1 MWQHFAVGIAFGM
14 HFKSVNIFYKFTW
27 NFIKMSVH
35 SPTSLSNSCPW
46 IHCMT
51 ILFNISVTVFVIM
64 SDGSWILDKY
74 SSCIKIVFTCARV
87 CTWRLADI
95 SFRHQC
101 CVERNS
107 VCVCGVLML
116 VFGLQRPWEV
126 TFFSDS
132 DYLHAVQICC
142 TDRFVVDAFLCNNV
156 QTWGRSFVAFV

>member
-107 VCVCGVLML
+107 VVCVGFWCLCLDCRGHGMGGRVLQWLRLFACCSNLLHRQVCG
-116 VFGLQRPWEV
+116 GC
-126 TFFSDS
+126 FS
-132 DYLHAVQICC
+132 L
-142 TDRFVVDAFLCNNV
+142 
-156 QTWGRSFVAFV
+156 